1 MNLLRK
7 FTRSTVVAATAGL
20 IAVTLTGAASAGSPS
35 SDAAQPPPTQPA
47 KPTIVLVHGAWA
59 DASSWA
65 AVAEKLQK
73 QGYAVDMPPN
83 PLRGVAA
90 DATYLRAYLDEVDG
104 PIVLVGHSYGG
115 MVISAAATGD
125 PAVQAVVYVDAYVPE
140 TGDTVDALTRA
151 QPGSELAVDNPADV
165 FRTVPIPN
173 GGGNPDLYIRP
184 GRFPGIFAASLPA
197 RQTAVLAAAQRPL
210 TSSATME
217 PFAGTPAWKTI
228 PSWAVIGTDDRLLPV
243 AEQQL
248 MTARAGAHV
257 VTVKAPHLS
266 MLARPDSV
274 ADQITAA
281 ATSR

>member
-65 AVAEKLQK
+65 AVAEKLQR
-73 QGYAVDMPPN
+73 QGYAVDVPPN
-83 PLRGVAA
+83 PLRGVAD
-90 DATYLRAYLDEVDG
+90 DATYLRAYLDDIDG
-104 PIVLVGHSYGG
+104 PIVLAGHSYGG

-125 PAVQAVVYVDAYVPE
+125 SAVQGLVYVDAYIPE

-165 FRTVPIPN
+165 FRVVAIPN

-184 GRFPGIFAASLPA
+184 ELFQGIFAASLPA
-197 RQTAVLAAAQRPL
+197 RQTAVLAAGQRPL
-210 TSSATME
+210 TGSATME

-228 PSWAVIGTDDRLLPV
+228 PSWAVIGTDDRVLPA
-243 AEQQL
+243 AEQRF

-266 MLARPDSV
+266 MLAKPDV
-274 ADQITAA
+274 VTDQITTA